1 MVCRCDP
8 KGETSVLPLTGHL
21 PTIPGKGAVT
31 TSLLS
36 GKTHPPGLVPPEGF
50 LIPVGSCPR
59 QPTAPDVEL
68 LGWGGVV
75 MPSGVAQLS
84 PLRTGWVCPGLTLGG
99 HTDSSGSLC
108 PRVGHLSS
116 SSGLYLPHTHTQR
129 SFYGEGMDRGRR
141 GKQRCEPSPLLRCM
155 LKGRG
160 G

>member
-1 MVCRCDP
+1 MYCPPSNRPSPHHPRKRVC
-8 KGETSVLPLTGHL
+8 HHF
-21 PTIPGKGAVT
+21 
-31 TSLLS
+31 TSLWQNPSSWS
-36 GKTHPPGLVPPEGF
+36 GAPRGFFDSCGL
-50 LIPVGSCPR
+50 CPR

-68 LGWGGVV
+68 LGWGWGCVV

-141 GKQRCEPSPLLRCM
+141 GKQRCEPPPLLRCM